1 MKRMIY
7 ILSHLAILTCALI
20 MNQACQ
26 EDYEMVDPPLVT
38 GTDDLDEEI
47 LMPED
52 LECYYVT
59 PSGKGLLD
67 GSSWDNAMS
76 TELLRNLLNASS
88 NTDITIQNAERL
100 DGKYIYLAAGEYELV
115 KNDAGINVDYT
126 GCKNPVEIYI
136 EGGYD
141 PQSAGTDLSKRD
153 TKRFVTSLIRKTDSH
168 ANKTIN
174 SVFQLGNQT
183 SLHFNGCV
191 FDGKYN
197 KEENGTVRAFY
208 PNGTNTSLYLTD
220 CTIKNF
226 NVKKAATTRGGALF
240 INKGNVYIDNVE
252 IHNNIAG
259 DRGGAIILTNGSCQL
274 FMNACTLHENSVKT
288 QWSTAIHTGGKA
300 IMCMNNTTIWGAA
313 GNNDRNIVV
322 NGDGYFLL
330 ANSTIIGN
338 ENNNYGVLRSPSYP
352 AVLVNSL
359 FCKGKGTRT
368 IYLDKSPYLSKGYNV
383 YQAADKNWGATE
395 KDTDY
400 SDINMPDPTLT
411 DGVYQWNVSD
421 GKIKHFATE
430 QEVIKVVKEFKVEDN
445 PIGMQFLEWCGEAA
459 FGKDGRGQIR
469 NKEKM
474 QAGAYDAG
482 L

>member
-1 MKRMIY
+1 
-7 ILSHLAILTCALI
+7 
-20 MNQACQ
+20 
-26 EDYEMVDPPLVT
+26 MVDPPLVT

-226 NVKKAATTRGGALF
+226 NVKKQQRH
-240 INKGNVYIDNVE
+240 VVE
-252 IHNNIAG
+252 LSLSIKA
-259 DRGGAIILTNGSCQL
+259 
-274 FMNACTLHENSVKT
+274 M
-288 QWSTAIHTGGKA
+288 STS
-300 IMCMNNTTIWGAA
+300 IM
-313 GNNDRNIVV
+313 
-322 NGDGYFLL
+322 
-330 ANSTIIGN
+330 
-338 ENNNYGVLRSPSYP
+338 
-352 AVLVNSL
+352 
-359 FCKGKGTRT
+359 
-368 IYLDKSPYLSKGYNV
+368 
-383 YQAADKNWGATE
+383 
-395 KDTDY
+395 
-400 SDINMPDPTLT
+400 
-411 DGVYQWNVSD
+411 
-421 GKIKHFATE
+421 
-430 QEVIKVVKEFKVEDN
+430 
-445 PIGMQFLEWCGEAA
+445 
-459 FGKDGRGQIR
+459 
-469 NKEKM
+469 
-474 QAGAYDAG
+474 
-482 L
+482 